1 MDQLKRIGFVIKGMV
16 KYKIIRN
23 ILVMILKSKSR
34 FLTKIKY
41 TISIEEDVQGHHPE
55 FYIWNI
61 YSLMLPLLFDIQL
74 FED

>member
-1 MDQLKRIGFVIKGMV
+1 MDQLKRISFVIKGMV
-16 KYKIIRN
+16 KYKIIKN
-23 ILVMILKSKSR
+23 IFVMILKSKSR

-41 TISIEEDVQGHHPE
+41 TISIEEDVQGHYPE